1 MGEMSG
7 RRCFARFPCTGTV
20 EMLQNGS
27 PCGWGK
33 VNDLSRC
40 GCNLESVHP
49 LPVGTEVQLRL
60 TIAGSLLE
68 IGARVVGTTPQV
80 GMAMYFTFVPPEQED
95 ELAQIL
101 EEISAIGRSS
111 AAQQAE
117 PPQPGNAPV
126 QISQDARLLAKIAKR
141 FDEKGVLTK
150 EEFYDLLKNQK

>member
-1 MGEMSG
+1 
-7 RRCFARFPCTGTV
+7 
-20 EMLQNGS
+20 
-27 PCGWGK
+27 
-33 VNDLSRC
+33 
-40 GCNLESVHP
+40 
-49 LPVGTEVQLRL
+49 
-60 TIAGSLLE
+60 
-68 IGARVVGTTPQV
+68 
-80 GMAMYFTFVPPEQED
+80 MAMYFTFVPPEQED